1 VNAAWFVAAFGQPPE
16 VVWAAPGRIN
26 LIGEH
31 TDYNDGFVLPFALPR
46 RVVAMAARRSDRV
59 LSLRSLQL
67 PEEPVEVS
75 LDGLTPG
82 AAAGWAA
89 YPAGVAWAFQQAG
102 YPLSGLDLLIDGDV
116 PLGGGL
122 ASSAAVECAVAC
134 ALDRLFG
141 LGLPPGSLAALCTRA
156 ENDYV
161 GMPCGVMD
169 QLVAMHGRIGQAL
182 FIDTRTSEVSYVPLT
197 LDGLSVLVVDT
208 GAGHALVG
216 SEYAARRHE
225 CEEAARALG
234 VSTLRD
240 ADLEVVDQLADSRLR
255 RRARHVVSENMRV
268 VEAVALLRAGRAD
281 ELGPLLSASH
291 ASLRDDFEVSSD
303 RLDLAVHASLAAG
316 ALGARLTGGGF
327 GGCALALVGTADVEP
342 IRSTVS
348 DAFARA
354 GWDRPTCFVALPSD
368 GAGPVAL

>member
-1 VNAAWFVAAFGQPPE
+1 
-16 VVWAAPGRIN
+16 
-26 LIGEH
+26 
-31 TDYNDGFVLPFALPR
+31 
-46 RVVAMAARRSDRV
+46 
-59 LSLRSLQL
+59 
-67 PEEPVEVS
+67 
-75 LDGLTPG
+75 
-82 AAAGWAA
+82 
-89 YPAGVAWAFQQAG
+89 
-102 YPLSGLDLLIDGDV
+102 
-116 PLGGGL
+116 
-122 ASSAAVECAVAC
+122 
-134 ALDRLFG
+134 
-141 LGLPPGSLAALCTRA
+141 
-156 ENDYV
+156 
-161 GMPCGVMD
+161 
-169 QLVAMHGRIGQAL
+169 
-182 FIDTRTSEVSYVPLT
+182 
-197 LDGLSVLVVDT
+197 
-208 GAGHALVG
+208 
-216 SEYAARRHE
+216 
-225 CEEAARALG
+225 